1 MASRPNRRTNGN
13 AIRGP
18 QSALTDY
25 LAANQISAQQINL
38 DYQNRVRQAQQQEEN
53 DAASAVAEGQQ
64 SDGGEDPAERRKR
77 KRKEEKA
84 IAAIKASKEFKK
96 RKFDHRQK
104 EGSGAESNDDALAR
118 EMLNKPKGK
127 APPKPGQ
134 LANCEVCE
142 KRFTVT
148 PYTLGGQNGGLLCTK
163 CGKDFKTDQKKLEN
177 AAKKARKPVQ
187 RARKRQQESNRMM
200 GDVKPG
206 ARSLV
211 EQCVRK
217 VADVVND
224 IEEFGDLPQ
233 RLLDRLSQILSL
245 KRVLTPRTLNLF
257 LQPDIDRI
265 AVYDCGRLETED
277 FSRIFAFM
285 PNVERV
291 NLRFAGQFKDENIR
305 YMIEKCRQIKHLQLG
320 ASNLLSNPAWIELF
334 ETLGPQLESL
344 KLSELNNSLD
354 DEVVQQ
360 LTQHCAKLE
369 RLKLRGCTHMTSA
382 SVPYLKELKRLE
394 HLTLA
399 VGQDCQPE
407 ILVDLITSLGPN
419 LKTLCLEDFHEADDT
434 VLQAVRAHCRSL
446 AKLRLTG
453 NANYTDQAFK
463 ELFTEWPNAPLSFVD
478 LSSNRDLDSSSL
490 DADIDCPLG
499 FASAAMVALMGHSG
513 QSINTLDLHSN
524 RHINHEAL
532 TRVFAGEQQYPELRK
547 VDLSFVTHVNDV
559 VIDGIFQSCPN
570 LEKLAVFAC
579 FQAQQV
585 TIPSGIAV
593 IGLPNAQAAVVL
605 KGNSH

>member
-1 MASRPNRRTNGN
+1 MASRANRRTNGN
-13 AIRGP
+13 TIRGP

-38 DYQNRVRQAQQQEEN
+38 DYQNRVRQAQQQEQQ
-53 DAASAVAEGQQ
+53 DAANAAAEGQQ
-64 SDGGEDPAERRKR
+64 SDEGEDPVERRKR

-96 RKFDHRQK
+96 RKFEHRK
-104 EGSGAESNDDALAR
+104 EEGSDAESDDDALAR
-118 EMLNKPKGK
+118 EMLNKPKSK
-127 APPKPGQ
+127 AAPKPGQ
-134 LANCEVCE
+134 FANCELCE

-148 PYTLGGQNGGLLCTK
+148 PYTLSGQDGGLLCTK

-224 IEEFGDLPQ
+224 IDEFGDLPQ

-291 NLRFAGQFKDENIR
+291 NLRFAGQFKDENVR
-305 YMIEKCRQIKHLQLG
+305 YMIEKCRRIKHLQLG
-320 ASNLLSNPAWIELF
+320 SSNLVSNPVWIELF
-334 ETLGPQLESL
+334 ESLGPQLESL

-354 DEVVQQ
+354 DDIVRQ
-360 LTQHCAKLE
+360 LTHQCANLR
-369 RLKLRGCTHMTSA
+369 RLKLRGCSHMTAA
-382 SVPYLKELKRLE
+382 SISHFKELTKLE

-399 VGQDCQPE
+399 VGQDCHTDT
-407 ILVDLITSLGPN
+407 LVDLISSLGPN
-419 LKTLCLEDFHEADDT
+419 LKTLCLEDFHDADDT
-434 VLQAVRAHCRSL
+434 VLQVIRTNCTSL
-446 AKLRLTG
+446 TKLRLTG
-453 NANYTDQAFK
+453 NANYTDQAFE
-463 ELFTEWPNAPLSFVD
+463 ELFADWPNAALSFVD
-478 LSSNRDLDSSSL
+478 LSSNRDLDSSHP
-490 DADIDCPLG
+490 DADKDRPLG
-499 FASAAMVALMGHSG
+499 FSSAGLVALMGHSG
-513 QSINTLDLHSN
+513 QALHTLDLHSD
-524 RHINHEAL
+524 RHISHEAL
-532 TRVFAGEQQYPELRK
+532 TQVFDGKRQYPELRK
-547 VDLSFVTHVNDV
+547 VDLSFVTHVDDL
-559 VIDGIFQSCPN
+559 VINGIFRSCPK

-579 FQAQQV
+579 FQAQEV

-593 IGLPNAQAAVVL
+593 IGLPNAQSAVVL
-605 KGNSH
+605 NGNGH